1 MNKRMYNILK
11 FMIQENGKTN
21 IKDISSFTSANERTI
36 RYDIEKIN
44 ELFIEQNFSAIEK
57 LSKGELLHKDISELN
72 TFINN
77 NFKQIFFYEHRQLII
92 LIKILFEGEIRISK
106 LCEDFDLTRTTIK
119 TDLAE
124 IKKILGENLLELEV
138 SYLGLKLIG
147 SEVNLRNFQLKLINK
162 YGNIVLEKSLEKNY
176 IYNLIMNNFSNIN
189 TKEIKTFLSYVV
201 KQLGIIITDETYFI
215 LLNYILIMI
224 KRLQDKNEIKEINNI
239 RFYKETK
246 EYEVLSKGISLIEE
260 SFNVNV
266 SNLELVKLT
275 DYFLGCSNFSLSNSS
290 YKNWLEIEILVK
302 KIVLQFKKIHKID
315 LSSDET
321 LINGL
326 VNHIKPALHRVK
338 NNLKLQNSISKEVL
352 KKYPQLYEDTKNS
365 LTAVQEF
372 LDVPI
377 NEDEISFITLHFKSA
392 IDRYKTIQKESK
404 NIVLICGYGYGTSKL
419 LEQQLKQ
426 YYNINIL
433 EIIPLNQIE
442 NIDFSEKIDLIITT
456 LNTISIDTDI
466 PIVCINTILKEE
478 DFETL
483 NLYNLPKYS
492 DRISLSLI
500 LKTIGEHCK
509 INNKTNLVNDLKIIL
524 ENKVVNDLEQSSKKL
539 SEFITFDKIK
549 TKQKASSWQEAIKI
563 AGDILVD
570 SGCVNKNYVQ
580 TMIDKVNQHGSYIVI
595 TNLLAIPHGELSKDV
610 NHSGMALVSLEEPV
624 YFPDNKE
631 VKYLL
636 AFCGTAS
643 KDYLDALTLF
653 LELVDNY
660 NFLEIISKDNS
671 EKKILD
677 TIKKYEFL
685 SKLLLEKPD

>member
-72 TFINN
+72 TFIDN

-224 KRLQDKNEIKEINNI
+224 KRVQGKNEIKEINNI

-260 SFNVNV
+260 SFNI
-266 SNLELVKLT
+266 SLSDLELVKLT

-610 NHSGMALVSLEEPV
+610 NHSGMALVSLEESV

-660 NFLEIISKDNS
+660 NFLEVISKDNS

>member
-189 TKEIKTFLSYVV
+189 TKEIESFLSYVV

-372 LDVPI
+372 LDIPI

-610 NHSGMALVSLEEPV
+610 NHSGMALVSLEESV

-660 NFLEIISKDNS
+660 NFLEVISKDNS